1 MMWYN
6 ISTMFAIQADE
17 EKAEAI
23 SDFLAKFI
31 AEELEAELSYVS
43 VRADKD
49 RPLTPEPEPEKPD
62 AKVIPLPQR
71 EKGQEL

>member
-1 MMWYN
+1 MTWYN

-31 AEELEAELSYVS
+31 AEELDAELHYVS
-43 VRADKD
+43 VLADKE
-49 RPLTPEPEPEKPD
+49 RPDAPEPEPEKPD
-62 AKVIPLPQR
+62 AKVIPFRPRNETL
-71 EKGQEL
+71 